1 MPNTNTLSENAL
13 TIEAAKCYAKMGQ
26 ICTMINKPNEAITYY
41 TNAIMGF
48 EKHKKLTKIL
58 IKCYKNR
65 HKAYLQIGETKKAN
79 IDLKLIAHSKSEKR
93 HKFKNY

>member
-13 TIEAAKCYAKMGQ
+13 TIEVSKCYAKMGQ

-48 EKHKKLTKIL
+48 EKHEKLTKIL

-65 HKAYLQIGETKKAN
+65 RKAYLQLGDSKMAN
-79 IDLKLIAHSKSEKR
+79 IDYKSIAQTIARSRK
-93 HKFKNY
+93 

>member
-1 MPNTNTLSENAL
+1 MCNTNSLSESAL

-26 ICTMINKPNEAITYY
+26 MCTMIKKPNEAITYY

-65 HKAYLQIGETKKAN
+65 RKAYLQLGDSKKAN
-79 IDLKLIAHSKSEKR
+79 IDYKLIAQTIARSRK
-93 HKFKNY
+93 